1 MEHQEESIIKNQSL
15 LTSIRAPYTLS
26 NTTPDSEISEEDQ
39 VIINNFLGTLAEVAI
54 NIATRKKTNEH
65 TRKQEPGQ

>member
-1 MEHQEESIIKNQSL
+1 MENLENKNEKDNSL

-54 NIATRKKTNEH
+54 SIASRKKANEQ